1 MLRLGA
7 PGALAETKELL
18 RRRRPAEMGTQFAE
32 MLELSARF
40 FAGEEG
46 QEGMR
51 AFAEKR
57 PPAWAVR

>member
-1 MLRLGA
+1 M
-7 PGALAETKELL
+7 
-18 RRRRPAEMGTQFAE
+18 Q
-32 MLELSARF
+32 ELSARF

-57 PPAWAVR
+57 RPAWAQEP